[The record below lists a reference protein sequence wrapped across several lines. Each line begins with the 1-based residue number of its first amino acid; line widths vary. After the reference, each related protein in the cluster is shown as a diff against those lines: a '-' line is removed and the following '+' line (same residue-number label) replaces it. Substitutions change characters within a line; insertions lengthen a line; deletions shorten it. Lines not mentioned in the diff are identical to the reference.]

1 MLRRLLSLVAVVAAS
16 LSASAYAQG
25 FLVIP
30 DRPLPR
36 PIPRHFPQPP
46 AQYAVRELSVEA
58 RVTDQIARVQVSQT
72 FVSHGSSQIEAQFLF
87 PLPYDGA
94 IDKLT
99 LLVDGKEFP
108 AQLLSKEEARKRY
121 EAIVRSNRDPAL
133 LEWMGQGMFQT
144 SVFPIPAGAE
154 RKVVLEYK
162 QLLRKYQSLTE
173 LLYPL
178 GTAKFTSKPLEKLN
192 VRIAIA
198 SNVDIR
204 NVYSPTHTVN

>member
-1 MLRRLLSLVAVVAAS
+1 MLRRLLSVMALLAAS
-16 LSASAYAQG
+16 VSAPVLAQG
-25 FLVIP
+25 ILIIP
-30 DRPLPR
+30 DRPFPLPR
-36 PIPRHFPQPP
+36 PIPRPQPNPP
-46 AQYAVRELSVEA
+46 AQYAIKELSVDA
-58 RVTDQIARVQVSQT
+58 RVSDQIARVQVTQT
-72 FVSHGSSQIEAQFLF
+72 FVNNGSSPIEAQFLF

-178 GTAKFTSKPLEKLN
+178 STAKFTSKPLEKLN
-192 VRIAIA
+192 VRIAID

-204 NVYSPTHTVN
+204 NV